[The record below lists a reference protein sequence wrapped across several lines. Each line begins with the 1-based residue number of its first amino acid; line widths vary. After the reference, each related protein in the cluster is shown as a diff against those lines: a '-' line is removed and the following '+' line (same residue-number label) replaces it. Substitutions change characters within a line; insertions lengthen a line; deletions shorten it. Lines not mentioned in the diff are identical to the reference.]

1 MSHAEHSPD
10 KQDKYVNE
18 VIFCQKNAENNFLH
32 TKDYAGAKLGMWLFL
47 FTEILLFGGL
57 FLLYAV
63 YLKRYPHE
71 FAEGGKQLN
80 WFMGAANTVILLTSS
95 LFAAMAVT
103 AIQRDERNRAM
114 GLIGGTILCA
124 AGFMVIKYFEW
135 SAKIGHGIYPGSGH
149 LKAGPPG
156 ESVFFSLYYLT
167 TGIHGLHVL
176 IGAALLGWIAL
187 KVRSGAVTAGDFIL
201 LENGAL
207 YWHLVDLIWIFIF
220 PLYYLV
226 L

>member
-1 MSHAEHSPD
+1 MTHPH
-10 KQDKYVNE
+10 
-18 VIFCQKNAENNFLH
+18 H
-32 TKDYAGAKLGMWLFL
+32 KDYAGAKLGMWLFL
-47 FTEILLFGGL
+47 FTELLLFGGM

-63 YLKRYPHE
+63 YLARYPQE
-71 FAEGGKQLN
+71 FAAGGKQLD
-80 WFMGAANTVILLTSS
+80 WVLGTANTVILLTSS
-95 LFAAMAVT
+95 LLAAMAVT
-103 AIQRDERNRAM
+103 AIQRNERQKTV

-135 SAKIGHGIYPGSGH
+135 SAKIGHGIYPGSEH
-149 LKAGPPG
+149 LKSGPPG
-156 ESVFFSLYYLT
+156 ESVFFSLYFMT

-176 IGAALLGWIAL
+176 IGGVLLAWIATRV
-187 KVRSGAVTAGDFIL
+187 KGGSVNSGDYIL

>member
-1 MSHAEHSPD
+1 MTHQAH
-10 KQDKYVNE
+10 
-18 VIFCQKNAENNFLH
+18 
-32 TKDYAGAKLGMWLFL
+32 KDYAGAKLGMWLFL
-47 FTEILLFGGL
+47 FTELLLFGGL

-71 FAEGGKQLN
+71 FATAGKQLD
-80 WFMGAANTVILLTSS
+80 WVMGTANTAILLTSS

-103 AIQRDERNRAM
+103 AVQRAEQRRAV
-114 GLIGGTILCA
+114 GLICGTILCA

-135 SAKIGHGIYPGSGH
+135 SAKIGHGIYPGSEH
-149 LKAGPPG
+149 LKAGVPG
-156 ESVFFSLYYLT
+156 ESVFFSLYFMT

-176 IGAALLGWIAL
+176 IGGALLAVIATRV
-187 KVRSGAVTAGDFIL
+187 KTGAVNAGDCVL

-220 PLYYLV
+220 PLYYLI

>member
-1 MSHAEHSPD
+1 MSHPEH
-10 KQDKYVNE
+10 
-18 VIFCQKNAENNFLH
+18 
-32 TKDYAGAKLGMWLFL
+32 KDHFGAKLGMWLFL
-47 FTEILLFGGL
+47 FTELLLFGGL

-63 YLKRYPHE
+63 YLKRYPQE
-71 FAEGGKQLN
+71 FATGGTQLN
-80 WFMGAANTVILLTSS
+80 WMMGGANTVILLTSS
-95 LFAAMAVT
+95 LCAAMAVT
-103 AIQRDERNRAM
+103 AVQQNELRRTVN
-114 GLIGGTILCA
+114 LIIATIVCA

-135 SAKIGHGIYPGSGH
+135 SAKIGHGIYPGSEH

-156 ESVFFSLYYLT
+156 ESVFFSLYYIS

-176 IGAALLGWIAL
+176 IGAALLGWIGV
-187 KVRSGAVTAGDFIL
+187 KVKGGTVHSGDYVL

>member
-1 MSHAEHSPD
+1 MNHAAHSPD

-18 VIFCQKNAENNFLH
+18 DIFCQKNAENNFLH
-32 TKDYAGAKLGMWLFL
+32 TKDYGGAKLGMWLFL

-63 YLKRYPHE
+63 YLRRYPQE
-71 FAEGGKQLN
+71 FAIGGKQLN
-80 WFMGAANTVILLTSS
+80 WIMGAANTVILLTSS
-95 LFAAMAVT
+95 LCAAMAVT
-103 AIQRDERNRAM
+103 AVQRNEPRSSVA
-114 GLIGGTILCA
+114 LIGGTILCA

-135 SAKIGHGIYPGSGH
+135 SAKIGHGIYPGSEH
-149 LKAGPPG
+149 LKSGPPG
-156 ESVFFSLYYLT
+156 ESVFFSLYYMT

-176 IGAALLGWIAL
+176 IGSALLGWIGF
-187 KVRSGAVTAGDFIL
+187 KVKGGAVNGNDYIL

>member
-1 MSHAEHSPD
+1 MTHPQH
-10 KQDKYVNE
+10 
-18 VIFCQKNAENNFLH
+18 
-32 TKDYAGAKLGMWLFL
+32 KDYAGAKLGMWLFL
-47 FTEILLFGGL
+47 FTELLLFGGI

-63 YLKRYPHE
+63 YLKRYPQE
-71 FAEGGKQLN
+71 FAAGGKQLN
-80 WFMGAANTVILLTSS
+80 WIMGTANTLILLTSS
-95 LFAAMAVT
+95 LFAAMSVT
-103 AIQRDERNRAM
+103 AVQRDELRRAA
-114 GLIGGTILCA
+114 GLIVGTILCA

-135 SAKIGHGIYPGSGH
+135 SAKIGHDIYPGSEQ

-156 ESVFFSLYYLT
+156 ESVFFSLYYMT

-176 IGAALLGWIAL
+176 IGGVLLAWIAARV
-187 KVRSGAVTAGDFIL
+187 KGGSVNSGDYIL

-220 PLYYLV
+220 PLYYLI